1 MWQYNMNQN
10 MLDLNRI
17 ERSII
22 NSKYELIELPIGM
35 LNYSGSPELGDEVV
49 LVCHNKSRIKG
60 VVMNKTEYSHFVLF
74 TERYNSK

>member
-1 MWQYNMNQN
+1 
-10 MLDLNRI
+10 
-17 ERSII
+17 
-22 NSKYELIELPIGM
+22 M

-74 TERYNSK
+74 TERYKTK